1 MFYNLT
7 KSNLGLLTFFW
18 RGSARKTY
26 LQQFR
31 FYIYDTDQ
39 KS

>member
-26 LQQFR
+26 LQ
-31 FYIYDTDQ
+31 
-39 KS
+39 